1 MELYLMQHGLC
12 LAKELDP
19 EQSLS
24 LVGRDQVEKCAHA
37 ARRMGLELD
46 ALVTSP
52 KKRAQQTAA
61 ILSEAIRYPK
71 KAILVSELVKAMTPP
86 QDTLA
91 WLRELGAEREARRV
105 GVVGHMPSLG
115 ELVSLLITPGSR
127 AAIRTAY
134 HSPGTV
140 STSPEFQPTENGWFR
155 LPPQFTGTR
164 AEGPIRGHFRGSS
177 PVTLQMDTSRYCP
190 SGPSPSTPSWA
201 SLNPT

>member
-71 KAILVSELVKAMTPP
+71 KAIIVSELVKAMTPP

-127 AAIRTAY
+127 AAIQIENAGLLRVDVLDFQRPA
-134 HSPGTV
+134 GTLIWYL
-140 STSPEFQPTENGWFR
+140 G
-155 LPPQFTGTR
+155 PQQLGLIG
-164 AEGPIRGHFRGSS
+164 A
-177 PVTLQMDTSRYCP
+177 
-190 SGPSPSTPSWA
+190 
-201 SLNPT
+201 